1 MASKFFAFLKLK
13 FSFVSDIFRGE
24 ELMYLTREEI
34 QSNII
39 DIINHKAKNLVK
51 AVIDGDKVRW

>member
-1 MASKFFAFLKLK
+1 LASKFSQINLK

-24 ELMYLTREEI
+24 ELMFLTQEEI